1 MNDVTRRD
9 MEWVA
14 AGWQFPHDLRELGLP
29 GNGAL
34 CPAARRALEAIRDR
48 GAVPG
53 VLRDVL
59 PLDAIASIM
68 GIEARPYREML
79 EAAPHSHDD
88 DQGPDWRALLTPRP
102 CSVARL
108 REREHLQFV
117 PLADLPEGHGM
128 GEMFDKTTGGGLAP
142 GSLVGIGAAGTGAGK
157 TALLMQALDGLALRS
172 AIAADDPEATVP
184 LTPVA
189 IFSEMAADDL
199 EVRTLGRLL
208 DVSGTV
214 FAAGR
219 SARRWHKWA
228 WVDDQFNRAAT
239 LMQPAGTYHRLA
251 AWQRYTRAGSCAGP
265 SFVRAAEAAVST
277 WVEEIAA
284 QYPGRE
290 IVPVLAIDPVNSFL
304 PLDGRSE
311 VETLGELTALLDEL
325 ADRRRWICAFTAET
339 NKTSAVSAGN
349 GNTGG
354 TAAAVFRGTMQLLH
368 RCDLALVLEAGEP
381 DPDGVRPVTLTFDKN
396 RTGRTGVTTA
406 FRWHTRTG
414 LRFVAETEEEH
425 DGHRVADTSFPTPA
439 SLEALCA
446 LVERLQAANETV
458 TKTKLRDH
466 NKDIGV
472 GTRDIPRL
480 ILAAIERKVLRRTG
494 EKAKGGGEGRLATV
508 PGWQEVLAWREVK
521 ATENRTGA
529 NPYEPVTT

>member
-1 MNDVTRRD
+1 MGDVTRRD

-14 AGWQFPHDLRELGLP
+14 AAWQFPHDLRELGLP
-29 GNGAL
+29 LNGAVGA
-34 CPAARRALEAIRDR
+34 AARRAMAAIRDN

-59 PLDAIASIM
+59 PIDAIASIM
-68 GIEARPYREML
+68 GIEARPYRELL

-88 DQGPDWRALLTPRP
+88 DQGPDWHALLTPRP
-102 CSVARL
+102 CNVSRL

-117 PLADLPEGHGM
+117 PLAELPEGHGM
-128 GEMFDKTTGGGLAP
+128 GEVFDESTGGGLAP

-157 TALLMQALDGLALRS
+157 TALLMQILDGMALRS
-172 AIAADDPEATVP
+172 ALAATDPEAAVP

-208 DVSGTV
+208 DVPGTV

-228 WVDDQFNRAAT
+228 WVDDQFNRAAA
-239 LMQPAGTYHRLA
+239 LMEPGATYHRIA

-265 SFVRAAEAAVST
+265 SFVRAAEAAVAA

-284 QYPGRE
+284 RYPGRE

-339 NKTSAVSAGN
+339 NKTSAVAAGN

-368 RCDLALVLEAGEP
+368 RCDLALVLEAGDP

-396 RTGRTGVTTA
+396 RSGRTGISTA

-414 LRFVAETEEEH
+414 LRFVPETKEEH
-425 DGHRVADTSFPTPA
+425 DGHRVGDASFPTPE
-439 SLEALCA
+439 SLAALCV
-446 LVERLQAANETV
+446 LVERLQTANEKV
-458 TKTKLRDH
+458 TDTKLRGLY
-466 NKDIGV
+466 KDIGV
-472 GTRDIPRL
+472 VARDVPRL

-494 EKAKGGGEGRLATV
+494 EKARGGGNGPLTTAPE
-508 PGWQEVLAWREVK
+508 WQETLAWRDVHAPKSEPVQ
-521 ATENRTGA
+521 TGA
-529 NPYEPVTT
+529 NP